1 MKGTEKKKKKGK
13 RDKTIKQITQKKK
26 MNTTK
31 YYTKET

>member
-1 MKGTEKKKKKGK
+1 MKGTEKKKKKK
-13 RDKTIKQITQKKK
+13 AKEIKQLNKTHKKK